1 MTYRPAFLLTGIA
14 AAALAAAAC
23 TGTTATPTATVPA
36 ATLPTTAAPSTT
48 TPAATTAAGTPAST
62 GASGA
67 SSATGAT
74 GATGTAAARVKIS
87 ANTATAAEIQAAL
100 TAAGVPNP
108 ANWTREVM
116 EYRPYPADDANLG
129 KLRQNLVKYNPGA
142 GVVDAIV
149 SALKP

>member
-1 MTYRPAFLLTGIA
+1 MTHRPAFLLTGIA
-14 AAALAAAAC
+14 AAALAATAC
-23 TGTTATPTATVPA
+23 TGTTATPTATAPA
-36 ATLPTTAAPSTT
+36 ATSTTTAAPSAT
-48 TPAATTAAGTPAST
+48 TPAATTAASTPPST

-67 SSATGAT
+67 SGATAATGAT
-74 GATGTAAARVKIS
+74 GAARVKIS

-108 ANWTREVM
+108 ANWTREVI

>member
-67 SSATGAT
+67 SAAT